1 MKILANLILIVFGL
15 MALVFLGP
23 LILSLAV
30 VIIALM
36 FKAIILVMVLSAGA
50 FVLLLLAAP
59 LILAAE
65 ALESRNETYTQT
77 RGRMEGNRSGS
88 EHDGFV
94 PDEGRS

>member
-1 MKILANLILIVFGL
+1 MKFLMNLFLIVFGL
-15 MALVFLGP
+15 VALVLLGP
-23 LILSLAV
+23 LILALAV

-65 ALESRNETYTQT
+65 ALEARNETYTQT
-77 RGRMEGNRSGS
+77 RERMEGNRSEE
-88 EHDGFV
+88 EHSGYV
-94 PDEGRS
+94 PNGNPS